1 VTTPV
6 WQAGT
11 IYAPGALVQPASA
24 IAPVPNPVE
33 NGDFEAGVADWTL
46 AAGFSIG
53 EFGNGTHFDG
63 TWSLQWDLT
72 GNGRAIN
79 DLQAPVTA
87 GQSIT
92 ASCQV
97 QQGASSSGQAGARA
111 EISWYDASD
120 DLISISSGNLV
131 NSTSSQN
138 WKPSTVTAVA
148 PAGAAYARF
157 TVYAFRTSGGDELWV
172 DACTW
177 NALITELPDGL
188 VFRAVQ
194 ATAGY
199 SGSNEPVWPVVVG
212 NTVVD
217 NEVTWEAVIAS
228 RVVWEAAPILVS
240 GQYEPD
246 FPVVPD
252 GTVLDGTIIWKAMNF
267 RITDP
272 KCPQTPIVQ
281 IAASKVFA
289 ADGDIIPF
297 CATVNCLDWSTPQDA
312 GFIPFGLQ
320 TFGSNDVAAMGL
332 YRGNLIAFNLEG
344 YQMWQVDEDPAN
356 MAFLDASP
364 VGCTYNDSVMPVS
377 NDLVF
382 LTAQGIRNIGI
393 AGASTNLQAGF
404 FGKQIDPLVL
414 AAIRAGVVPKALFY
428 PGAGQYWLFFGAEAF
443 VLTMNG
449 GPKDMS
455 WSRYEFPEEITDW
468 TLLGDDLYLRAGD
481 LVWRVSDEA
490 LLDDVHDE
498 PTGVVCTGEYW
509 YSDTGCEI
517 HQPPPAFNELTGVYT
532 FNAAQLLDDNKIHY
546 DFTDAPDLPNPVPFL
561 WSVEVEP
568 DPGDTLY
575 FWYAIDDPLG
585 DGTRTALVGASGTI
599 NVPVDPTEIST
610 FAWGITTT
618 ASGNVLTIDSGEVT
632 VTCATVEEG
641 TDFEGYIAWPYLDF
655 GRLGVE
661 KSLESFDVVAT
672 GEFTVAFGYNQAN
685 FSLATTAYALSG
697 DTLPGTPIPMPISG
711 PSFQMR
717 LTFAA
722 NQQWEWMAAA
732 LHLSDN
738 PGLT

>member
-1 VTTPV
+1 MTTPV
-6 WQAGT
+6 WQPGT
-11 IYAPGALVQPASA
+11 IYAPGSLVQPASA

-33 NGDFEAGVADWTL
+33 NGDFEAGNTDWTL

-53 EFGNGTHFDG
+53 QFGNGTHFDG
-63 TWSLQWDLT
+63 TWSLQWDAT
-72 GNGRAIN
+72 DSSGRRATN
-79 DLQAPVTA
+79 DLQAAVQP

-92 ASCQV
+92 ATCQV

-120 DLISISSGNLV
+120 DLISISSGNIV
-131 NSTSSQN
+131 DSTSNQN
-138 WKPSTVTAVA
+138 WKPSSVTAVA

-157 TVYAFRTSGGDELWV
+157 TVWAYRNSGGAELWI
-172 DACTW
+172 DACSW
-177 NALITELPDGL
+177 NAQVTQLPDGL

-194 ATAGY
+194 AVAGY
-199 SGSNEPVWPVVVG
+199 SGSTEPVWPVVVG

-217 NEVTWEAVIAS
+217 NEVTWEAVVAS
-228 RVVWEAAPILVS
+228 RVVWEASPILVS
-240 GQYEPD
+240 GPYEPD

-272 KCPQTPIVQ
+272 KCPQTKIVQ

-297 CATVNCLDWSTPQDA
+297 CATVNCLDWSTPNDA

-320 TFGSNDVAAMGL
+320 TFGSNDVAAMAL

-364 VGCTYNDSVMPVS
+364 VGCTYNLSAQPVS

-382 LTAQGIRNIGI
+382 LTSQGIRNIGI

-414 AAIRAGVVPKALFY
+414 AAIRGGETPRGLFY

-449 GPKDMS
+449 GAKDMS
-455 WSRYEFPEEITDW
+455 WSRYVFPAEITDW

-490 LLDDVHDE
+490 LQDDIRDV
-498 PTGVVCTGEYW
+498 PTGFLCEGTNWETFGPPTSPPTAFDDATGVWHFHVGQTHYER
-509 YSDTGCEI
+509 EI
-517 HQPPPAFNELTGVYT
+517 YAIETPPATIT
-532 FNAAQLLDDNKIHY
+532 FHWEI
-546 DFTDAPDLPNPVPFL
+546 T
-561 WSVEVEP
+561 EEP
-568 DPGDTLY
+568 DPGDFLY
-575 FWYAIDDPLG
+575 LAYGNNFDAFLERQLLFG
-585 DGTRTALVGASGTI
+585 SSGTI
-599 NVPVDPTEIST
+599 EIPVDAPAG
-610 FAWGITTT
+610 FNWGITTE
-618 ASGNVLTIDSGEVT
+618 ASGAIMDMASGAVN
-632 VTCATVEEG
+632 VTCDTELLG

-655 GRLGVE
+655 GTLSVE

-672 GEFTVAFGYNQAN
+672 GEFSVSVGYNQAN
-685 FSLATTAYALSG
+685 FSLATTSYSLSG
-697 DTLPGTPIPMPISG
+697 DTLPGTPIPLPVSG
-711 PSFQMR
+711 PSFQFR

-722 NQQWEWMAAA
+722 NQQWEWMASAM
-732 LHLSDN
+732 HLSDN